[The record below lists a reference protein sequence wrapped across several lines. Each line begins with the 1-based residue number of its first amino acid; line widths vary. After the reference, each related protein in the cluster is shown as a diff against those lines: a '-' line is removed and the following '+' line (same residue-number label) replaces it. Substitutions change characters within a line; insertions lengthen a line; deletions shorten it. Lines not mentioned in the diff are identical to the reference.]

1 MFQSAT
7 FKLTAWYLGIL
18 VAVSLLFSVVIYG
31 IATREII
38 ARMDIVQ
45 SRFGAEYVPA
55 RDDQIHQ
62 AEANLIV
69 ALAITNISI
78 WIIGGIGGY
87 YLARRSLQPI
97 EEAHEAQSR
106 FVSDASHE
114 LRTPLASMK
123 TELEVAL
130 RDSSLSKNEAKELLA
145 SNLEEVNKLT
155 ELSGTLLKLAKLEK
169 NSIKS
174 ERVPLQ
180 STIQTAAKRFDADT
194 KRIHIEKMLFP
205 LDAIANRLQVE
216 ELATILLDNALK
228 YSPPQSKIHLS
239 FIKQKQ
245 LAGFSVSNEGEGI
258 DPKVLP
264 HIFDR
269 FYQAEKSR
277 TSHEEKGFGI
287 GLSLA
292 KKIVEVHHGELSV
305 SSAPDALTTF
315 TVLLPRFQ
323 PSQLLT
329 KNRG

>member
-18 VAVSLLFSVVIYG
+18 VAVSLLFSIVIYG
-31 IATREII
+31 IASREII
-38 ARMDIVQ
+38 TRIDLVQ
-45 SRFGAEYVPA
+45 SRFGPEYFLV

-62 AEANLIV
+62 AEANLIL
-69 ALAITNISI
+69 ALAVTNIAI
-78 WIIGGIGGY
+78 WIIGGVGGY

-130 RDSSLSKNEAKELLA
+130 RDTSLSKSEAKELLA

-155 ELSGTLLKLAKLEK
+155 ELSGTLLKLAKLETDG
-169 NSIKS
+169 IKS

-180 STIQTAAKRFDADT
+180 STIQSAVKRFGTDA
-194 KRIHIEKMLFP
+194 KRIHIEKMIFP
-205 LDAIANRLQVE
+205 LDATANRLQIE
-216 ELATILLDNALK
+216 ELATILIDNALK
-228 YSPPQSKIHLS
+228 YSPPESKIHIT
-239 FIKQKQ
+239 FIKQKL
-245 LAGFSVSNEGEGI
+245 LAGFSISNEGEGI
-258 DPKVLP
+258 DSKVLP

-277 TSHEEKGFGI
+277 TSHGEKGFGI

-292 KKIVEVHHGELSV
+292 KKIVEVHHGELAV
-305 SSAPDALTTF
+305 SSAPGALTTF
-315 TVLLPRFQ
+315 MVLLPRFQ

-329 KNRG
+329 KNRS

>member
-7 FKLTAWYLGIL
+7 FKLTVWYLGIL

-31 IATREII
+31 IASSEIT
-38 ARMDIVQ
+38 ARISVVQ
-45 SRFGAEYVPA
+45 SRFGPEYLLV

-62 AEANLIV
+62 AEANLIF

-78 WIIGGIGGY
+78 WILGGVGGY

-130 RDSSLSKNEAKELLA
+130 RDTSLSKTEARELLA

-155 ELSGTLLKLAKLEK
+155 ELSGTLLKLAKLET
-169 NSIKS
+169 SGIKS
-174 ERVPLQ
+174 ERVPLH
-180 STIQTAAKRFDADT
+180 STIQTAVKRFGADA
-194 KRIHIEKMLFP
+194 KRIHVEKMLLP
-205 LDAIANRLQVE
+205 LDATANRLQIE
-216 ELATILLDNALK
+216 ELATILIDNALK
-228 YSPPQSKIHLS
+228 YSPSESKIHIS

-245 LAGFSVSNEGEGI
+245 LAGFSITNEGEGI
-258 DPKVLP
+258 DSKVLP

-277 TSHEEKGFGI
+277 TSQQEKGFGI

-305 SSAPDALTTF
+305 SSAPGALTTF

-329 KNRG
+329 KNRQ

>member
-7 FKLTAWYLGIL
+7 FKLTVWYLGIL
-18 VAVSLLFSVVIYG
+18 VAVSLLFSIVIYG
-31 IATREII
+31 IASREIT
-38 ARMDIVQ
+38 ARIDVVQ
-45 SRFGAEYVPA
+45 ARFGPEYLLV
-55 RDDQIHQ
+55 RDDQVHQ
-62 AEANLIV
+62 AEANLIL

-130 RDSSLSKNEAKELLA
+130 RDNSLSKSEAKELLA

-155 ELSGTLLKLAKLEK
+155 ELSGTLLKLAKLET

-180 STIQTAAKRFDADT
+180 STIQTAVKRFGPDA

-205 LDAIANRLQVE
+205 LDATANRLQVE
-216 ELATILLDNALK
+216 ELATILVDNALK
-228 YSPPQSKIHLS
+228 YSTPESKIHIS

-245 LAGFSVSNEGEGI
+245 LAGFSVINEGEGI

-269 FYQAEKSR
+269 FYQVEKSR
-277 TSHEEKGFGI
+277 TSHDEKGFGI

-305 SSAPDALTTF
+305 SSAPGASTTF
-315 TVLLPRFQ
+315 TVLFPRFQ
-323 PSQLLT
+323 PSGLLT
-329 KNRG
+329 KNRK

>member
-7 FKLTAWYLGIL
+7 FKLTVWYLGIL

-31 IATREII
+31 IASSEIT
-38 ARMDIVQ
+38 ARISVVQ
-45 SRFGAEYVPA
+45 SRFGPESLLL
-55 RDDQIHQ
+55 RDDQVHQ
-62 AEANLIV
+62 AEANLIF
-69 ALAITNISI
+69 ALAVTNISI
-78 WIIGGIGGY
+78 WILGGVGGY

-130 RDSSLSKNEAKELLA
+130 RDTSLSKSEARELLA

-155 ELSGTLLKLAKLEK
+155 ELSGTLLKLAKLET

-180 STIQTAAKRFDADT
+180 STVQTAVKRFGSDA
-194 KRIHIEKMLFP
+194 KRIHIDKMLFP
-205 LDAIANRLQVE
+205 LDATANRLQIE
-216 ELATILLDNALK
+216 ELATILVDNALK
-228 YSPPQSKIHLS
+228 YSPPESKIHIS

-245 LAGFSVSNEGEGI
+245 LAGFSITNEGEGI
-258 DPKVLP
+258 DPRVLP

-277 TSHEEKGFGI
+277 TSHTEKGFGI

-305 SSAPDALTTF
+305 SSAPGALTTF
-315 TVLLPRFQ
+315 TVLLPRLQ
-323 PSQLLT
+323 PSQILA
-329 KNRG
+329 KNRS

>member
-7 FKLTAWYLGIL
+7 FKLTTWYLGIL
-18 VAVSLLFSVVIYG
+18 VAVSLLFSIVIYG
-31 IATREII
+31 IATREIT
-38 ARMDIVQ
+38 ARIDIVQ
-45 SRFGAEYVPA
+45 SRFGPEYLLS

-62 AEANLIV
+62 AEANLIL
-69 ALAITNISI
+69 ALTITNVSI
-78 WIIGGIGGY
+78 WIIGGFGSY
-87 YLARRSLQPI
+87 YLARRMLQPI

-130 RDSSLSKNEAKELLA
+130 RDTSLSKKEARELLT
-145 SNLEEVNKLT
+145 SNLEEVNKLS
-155 ELSGTLLKLAKLEK
+155 ELSSTLLKLAKLDTS
-169 NSIKS
+169 NIKS

-180 STIQTAAKRFDADT
+180 STIQTAAKRFGTNA
-194 KRIHIEKMLFP
+194 KRVQIEKTIFP
-205 LDAIANRLQVE
+205 LDAVANRLQVE
-216 ELATILLDNALK
+216 ELATILVDNALK
-228 YSPPQSKIHLS
+228 YSPPGSKVAVK

-245 LAGFSVSNEGEGI
+245 QAGFAISNEGEGI
-258 DPKVLP
+258 DQKVLP

-269 FYQAEKSR
+269 FYQIEKSR
-277 TSHEEKGFGI
+277 TTHNEKGFGI

-305 SSAPDALTTF
+305 SSAPGSTTTF

-323 PSQLLT
+323 PTQLLG
-329 KNRG
+329 KKS